1 MDTTDLIQILANAA
15 RPVRVLRPPLFRA
28 GGWLLIAL
36 AIVILLAVEHGLR
49 SDIADQLRNPSFVV
63 GIMASFLTGALSA
76 LSCLMAGLPD
86 RSRFWLLLPL
96 PSLAVWMAT
105 LGYGCLTDWVSYEA
119 GSLRMGAA
127 VQCFATVLL
136 VSLPLSI
143 SIFVM
148 LRHAARLRPTL
159 VMLVA
164 GLAVAGMTSTAM
176 SLLYRL
182 DATVMNLIWNLGAA
196 VLIAVIEAIVG
207 RRVLVRMADLN
218 SPVFSPWRT
227 G

>member
-15 RPVRVLRPPLFRA
+15 QPVRVLRPPLFRA

-49 SDIADQLRNPSFVV
+49 SDIADQLRNPAFVV

-119 GSLRMGAA
+119 GSLRIGATL
-127 VQCFATVLL
+127 QCFATVLL
-136 VSLPLSI
+136 VSLPLSA

-148 LRHAARLRPTL
+148 LRHAARLRPSL

-182 DATVMNLIWNLGAA
+182 DATVLNLIWNLGAA
-196 VLIAVIEAIVG
+196 VLIVIIEAIVG
-207 RRVLVRMADLN
+207 RRVLVRMADAD
-218 SPVFSPWRT
+218 
-227 G
+227 GG